1 MKIPVGN
8 SGILRRA
15 ASAESAEAGRS
26 ARKVASGPDAFRQIL
41 ESQMTPA
48 GGIPSG
54 KSPAGV
60 ADEKNIRQLVEII
73 RLRMML
79 DEHVLDFMREKGDD
93 QSLYQRFARWQVA
106 GLSAVSPPADAVKPE
121 PAASTTVTAA
131 EDVPSVVRVR
141 KASDRARQYEPI
153 IQKASQTYDVDPALI
168 RAVIRAE
175 SNFKTEST
183 SPKGAMGLMQIMPG
197 TAKDLGIRD
206 AYDPQQN
213 IMGGTRYLKSLLD
226 RYGGD
231 VPTALAAYNW
241 GMGNVERRPEKLP
254 RETRVYISRIQQYLD
269 EGRA

>member
-1 MKIPVGN
+1 
-8 SGILRRA
+8 
-15 ASAESAEAGRS
+15 
-26 ARKVASGPDAFRQIL
+26 
-41 ESQMTPA
+41 
-48 GGIPSG
+48 
-54 KSPAGV
+54 
-60 ADEKNIRQLVEII
+60 
-73 RLRMML
+73 ML
-79 DEHVLDFMREKGDD
+79 DEHVLDFMREKWDY

-106 GLSAVSPPADAVKPE
+106 GLSAVSPPAETVKPE
-121 PAASTTVTAA
+121 TAASTTVTAA

-153 IQKASQTYDVDPALI
+153 IQQASQTYGVDPALI

-254 RETRVYISRIQQYLD
+254 RETRVYVSRIQQYLD